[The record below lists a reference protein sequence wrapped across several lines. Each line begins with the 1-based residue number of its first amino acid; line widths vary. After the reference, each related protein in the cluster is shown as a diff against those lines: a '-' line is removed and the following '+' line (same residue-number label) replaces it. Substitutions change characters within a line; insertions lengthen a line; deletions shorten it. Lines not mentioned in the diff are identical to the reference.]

1 MSIMDELEK
10 LKTMLNGAKHI
21 PFSKYVSIDKDE
33 VVAIVSRIEATLPNE
48 VKEAFIVN
56 AKKDEILKESYKK
69 SEEIINFA
77 KEREKEILSES
88 SIMKD
93 ASIEKEKIL
102 QTTREE
108 AEKIKG
114 EAEKYTYDLLQKIRG
129 VIERAL
135 IIITETSEEFKS
147 DSSNHPNP

>member
-1 MSIMDELEK
+1 MDELER
-10 LKTMLNGAKHI
+10 LKTILNEAKHI
-21 PFSKYVSIDKDE
+21 PFSKYVSIDKE
-33 VVAIVSRIEATLPNE
+33 EASSIISRIEATLPNE

-56 AKKDEILKESYKK
+56 AKKDEILKDAYKK

-93 ASIEKEKIL
+93 ASIEKEKLL
-102 QTTREE
+102 QTAKEE
-108 AEKIKG
+108 ALNIKR

-129 VIERAL
+129 VIEKALL
-135 IIITETSEEFKS
+135 IIAEASEEFKS
-147 DSSNHPNP
+147 DSSSRPNP